1 MGYHRTHRNKV
12 SGLMLAQDVQICTM
26 CFRNF
31 ASDDAW
37 EKHWERKNPRG
48 QQCLNPGEVGL
59 ISFTNTH
66 GATIYRTKQR
76 GGLR

>member
-1 MGYHRTHRNKV
+1 MGYHLTHKNPI
-12 SGLMLAQDVQICTM
+12 SGEELAQGTQICPT
-26 CFRNF
+26 CYKNF

-59 ISFTNTH
+59 IPFTNTH
-66 GATIYRTKQR
+66 GATIYRTKPR
-76 GGLR
+76 C